1 MRAGSPSRA
10 PGCSRRREVR
20 DMEAAPVNTAAI
32 RACAVAKAYGEVTV
46 LHPTDFAVAAGEVRG
61 LVGSNGAGK
70 STLMKILSGAV
81 APSRGHVE
89 VGGAKVPDE
98 GTSGLLR
105 LGVACIYQHGHL
117 VPGLSVLDNLY
128 LGRPAANRFGVLDRR
143 RQRRQAQELLELHGI
158 DLDLDAKAE
167 DLPTVQQKQL
177 EILEALALDARV
189 LLMDEPTAW
198 LSVADVQRLHE
209 TMRGLRARGVA
220 IVYTSHLLDEVF
232 AVCDTVSV
240 MRDGRMVA
248 QERTSDIQRVDL
260 VRWMVGQTLAEQ
272 VLQVSERPVPQVG
285 SHTPLL
291 RAAGLGRRG
300 AFQDVSFELQAG
312 EILCVTGLVGAGRS
326 ELVRAIVGVDRFDA
340 GTLALDGRGV
350 AFQSPRQAMAQGIG
364 FVPEDRHRE
373 GLLLDL
379 TVAEN
384 LVLPTLRRHC
394 RGLLLLVGSVRAMAE
409 QWIATLNLQPP
420 QPEMPVRQLS
430 GGNQQKVL
438 IGKWLALA
446 PRVLILD
453 EPTVGVDVGA
463 KAEIYACL
471 RRERDRGMAVLV
483 VSSDLEEVLA
493 IADRI
498 VVMAQGRVVR
508 TGPARD
514 ASMASLM
521 RDLGAAPA

>member
-1 MRAGSPSRA
+1 
-10 PGCSRRREVR
+10 
-20 DMEAAPVNTAAI
+20 
-32 RACAVAKAYGEVTV
+32 
-46 LHPTDFAVAAGEVRG
+46 
-61 LVGSNGAGK
+61 
-70 STLMKILSGAV
+70 
-81 APSRGHVE
+81 
-89 VGGAKVPDE
+89 
-98 GTSGLLR
+98 
-105 LGVACIYQHGHL
+105 
-117 VPGLSVLDNLY
+117 
-128 LGRPAANRFGVLDRR
+128 
-143 RQRRQAQELLELHGI
+143 
-158 DLDLDAKAE
+158 
-167 DLPTVQQKQL
+167 
-177 EILEALALDARV
+177 
-189 LLMDEPTAW
+189 
-198 LSVADVQRLHE
+198 
-209 TMRGLRARGVA
+209 
-220 IVYTSHLLDEVF
+220 
-232 AVCDTVSV
+232 
-240 MRDGRMVA
+240 
-248 QERTSDIQRVDL
+248 
-260 VRWMVGQTLAEQ
+260 
-272 VLQVSERPVPQVG
+272 VSERPVPQVG
-285 SHTPLL
+285 SNTPRL

-350 AFQSPRQAMAQGIG
+350 AFHSPRQAMAQGIG

-409 QWIATLNLQPP
+409 QWISTLNLQPP
-420 QPEMPVRQLS
+420 QPAMPVRQLS